1 MQKGFTRPCRYAYV
15 FLKSHLS
22 IILITT
28 NQPFRALTLEAGRVG
43 GRGEDFTAAVSE
55 VGHCDVL
62 TGSRDQGHNPHPYHG
77 VSLWGR
83 YVGHQTGI
91 CEDLWEITVHS
102 HLSKSPPL
110 TRLFWQIQ
118 IFIFMWYTCGVSF
131 EIYIDLALF
140 LRVIPPGITRS
151 CCWSCVEVAT
161 KKKGK

>member
-102 HLSKSPPL
+102 HLSKSPPPNQVIL
-110 TRLFWQIQ
+110 TDSDFHFHVIHLWGVIWNLYRFGFVSQGDTSGDYKKLLLKL
-118 IFIFMWYTCGVSF
+118 CGGS
-131 EIYIDLALF
+131 D
-140 LRVIPPGITRS
+140 
-151 CCWSCVEVAT
+151 
-161 KKKGK
+161 